1 MLLGGG
7 TAIVLQLEEYRES
20 VDIDFLCSDIEAYR
34 TLRSAISAP
43 NSLGT
48 LMRTPIQYG
57 REVRTERDKIS
68 TRALVDEIQIKVE
81 FVLEGRIKITGAVD
95 SEVGVPVLDRTDM
108 YAEKLLANEDRCL
121 DRSVMNRDAIDLA
134 MMIHYWGPSL
144 HEHGTRPLPRM
155 DLMFGRFSRR
165 RSGCLRRTA
174 TSRHVSK
181 TCRWISR

>member
-1 MLLGGG
+1 M
-7 TAIVLQLEEYRES
+7 
-20 VDIDFLCSDIEAYR
+20 
-34 TLRSAISAP
+34 P

-57 REVRTERDKIS
+57 REVRTERDKIF

-134 MMIHYWGPSL
+134 MMIHYWGPIPAPAWDKTIAAYGPNVRSFL
-144 HEHGTRPLPRM
+144 KKALGMLEENCFFEACLKNMSM
-155 DLMFGRFSRR
+155 DLALKAPILEA
-165 RSGCLRRTA
+165 LRA
-174 TSRHVSK
+174 EVASNPV
-181 TCRWISR
+181 I